1 MRETLRHKGKREK
14 LPRNA
19 RGERGCAG
27 QQQGMKQARGSDSTT
42 HCWLPK
48 RTPSFAAKIKTK
60 GNKKRN
66 SQVGGKGDSAVRK
79 VSTLHVGLSPLFANP
94 GAGAGACSARRS
106 DQSRNGIDGNDRGRP
121 NSKTRHTPPPRD
133 RRAVWS
139 VGAGPKAQTP
149 PLSVAC
155 TRRLRDFSAHIF
167 LPQTSLAE
175 NKPLETSIKKF
186 TS

>member
-1 MRETLRHKGKREK
+1 M
-14 LPRNA
+14 
-19 RGERGCAG
+19 
-27 QQQGMKQARGSDSTT
+27 
-42 HCWLPK
+42 
-48 RTPSFAAKIKTK
+48 
-60 GNKKRN
+60 
-66 SQVGGKGDSAVRK
+66 RK

-155 TRRLRDFSAHIF
+155 TRGCGIFRLTFSCRRLV
-167 LPQTSLAE
+167 LPRTSPWRRALRNSLANE
-175 NKPLETSIKKF
+175 ARSRVRPPVNVNEQISGVSAWVRHEEIKIEEQPAAGGVSIAVILDQ
-186 TS
+186 SPPAS

>member
-1 MRETLRHKGKREK
+1 MRETLLDKGKREK

-121 NSKTRHTPPPRD
+121 NSKTGSHTPHATGVPCGALEQSCRNKL
-133 RRAVWS
+133 RRSPLRAPGV
-139 VGAGPKAQTP
+139 AGFFGTIFTP
-149 PLSVAC
+149 PTSVA
-155 TRRLRDFSAHIF
+155 
-167 LPQTSLAE
+167 
-175 NKPLETSIKKF
+175 ETGPSESSIKKF